1 MKHILLFE
9 KFLNEDMDLN
19 EKLSPLQK
27 EYREFFKFMLDC
39 YDVKS
44 HSNLSEEKK
53 KEFFNNIDKYWVK
66 GKGVTKDLKE
76 IEKDICGK
84 EKTVKK

>member
-1 MKHILLFE
+1 MIKNFKEYHDS
-9 KFLNEDMDLN
+9 LNEG
-19 EKLSPLQK
+19 LSPLQK

-39 YDVKS
+39 YKVKS
-44 HSNLSEEKK
+44 PAKLSEDKK

-66 GKGVTKDLKE
+66 GKGATKDLKE

-84 EKTVKK
+84 EKTTKK